1 MTGIAS
7 FTTFQNQSELSADTA
22 IIPTSVFRTYS
33 KAVLIRN
40 GVQNKTKPI
49 TIVQL
54 SNRAAAKKL
63 IRRMEKNSMR
73 KGIRFVIYQ

>member
-40 GVQNKTKPI
+40 RVQNKTPI

-54 SNRAAAKKL
+54 TNRPL
-63 IRRMEKNSMR
+63 QKN
-73 KGIRFVIYQ
+73 